1 MSFVKTIVRSIPFV
15 CSCELTCSSSLRTRK
30 MFIGIQLHS
39 TTPATVRDAGL
50 SPDGLRL
57 DARIPLLAPLAEF
70 LLALARRGRVFGLF
84 RGGRLSGTDEVGV
97 DDGGPDFPDRVEG
110 DLRVE

>member
-1 MSFVKTIVRSIPFV
+1 
-15 CSCELTCSSSLRTRK
+15 

-70 LLALARRGRVFGLF
+70 LLALARRRRVFGLF
-84 RGGRLSGTDEVGV
+84 RGGRRSGADEVGV